1 MIRPE
6 ANDASEQGGT
16 PPQDPALRAA
26 PGATLLTADLLRSIK
41 PVLETRRVQVAEF
54 GEGVEVVVSE
64 MTAAERDA
72 WEASI
77 FKPGKRGAGQM
88 RRTNFRATLLVRC
101 LVDDQGNRLLGD
113 SEASVLGRLG
123 AQVISRL
130 WDIAAEL
137 NGIGEDDEEELYSK
151 SDE

>member
-1 MIRPE
+1 MDPNRS
-6 ANDASEQGGT
+6 SES
-16 PPQDPALRAA
+16 ALDHQATG
-26 PGATLLTADLLRSIK
+26 PTLLTADLLRSIR

-72 WEASI
+72 WESSI
-77 FKPGKRGAGQM
+77 FKPGKRGGQM

-101 LVDDQGNRLLGD
+101 LVDDQGNRLLKD

-137 NGIGEDDEEELYSK
+137 NGISGDDEEELLGDKDGFAGSK
-151 SDE
+151 SDA

>member
-1 MIRPE
+1 
-6 ANDASEQGGT
+6 
-16 PPQDPALRAA
+16 
-26 PGATLLTADLLRSIK
+26 LLTADLLRSIK
-41 PVLETRRVQVAEF
+41 PVLETRRVPVPEF

-64 MTAAERDA
+64 MTAAQRDA
-72 WEASI
+72 WESSI
-77 FKPGKRGAGQM
+77 FKPGKRGGGQM

-113 SEASVLGRLG
+113 SEAPVLGRLG